1 MKNFIAKLIWI
12 GIVIISIILILLGF
26 IINIQEI
33 APYYSYPKAEARVL
47 DVHNYHKSSR
57 GQDIEYLLGS
67 KIK

>member
-1 MKNFIAKLIWI
+1 M
-12 GIVIISIILILLGF
+12 IISIILILLGF

-33 APYYSYPKAEARVL
+33 APYYSYPKTEAKVL
-47 DVHNYHKSSR
+47 EVHNYQKSSR